1 MVVCYGDW
9 LFGAHRKLKA
19 FSQSHM
25 TLWKNYHIA
34 CNVADALQALARA
47 AGSARLIAGGTDLL
61 LDLQQGR
68 CPPVDTLVDIN
79 QCPELTRLEVRGE
92 RLFIGA
98 AVPLS
103 QLVASELVHEHARAV
118 WQACGLIAG
127 PQVRN
132 TATLGGNVAH
142 ALPAGD
148 GSIALLALRANAEIA
163 SLNGNR
169 EAPLEN
175 LFLGPGR
182 SALHQGQEILVG
194 FYLSLAGP
202 GQASSFKRV
211 MRPQGVALP
220 ILNMAIWLQR
230 EEAVLSDLT
239 VAIGPSGAVPCR
251 LRLVETDL
259 RGKPLS
265 EQALEHAVGVLAES
279 AHFRTSPLR
288 ASSAYRHHLASMLL
302 RETLEEAFARG

>member
-1 MVVCYGDW
+1 
-9 LFGAHRKLKA
+9 
-19 FSQSHM
+19 M
-25 TLWKNYHIA
+25 TLWQKYYIA
-34 CNVADALQALARA
+34 NNIADALHALASA
-47 AGSARLIAGGTDLL
+47 SGPARLIAGGTDLL

-79 QCPELTRLEVRGE
+79 QCPELTCLEVRGE

-98 AVPLS
+98 AVPLN
-103 QLVASELVHEHARAV
+103 QLVASELVQEHARAV

-148 GSIALLALRANAEIA
+148 GSIALLALRASAEIA
-163 SLNGNR
+163 SLNGKR
-169 EAPLEN
+169 EIPLEN

-182 SALHQGQEILVG
+182 SALLQGQELLVG
-194 FYLSLAGP
+194 FYLPLVEP

-220 ILNMAIWLQR
+220 ILNMAVWLQR
-230 EEAVLSDLT
+230 EETVLSDLT
-239 VAIGPSGAVPCR
+239 LAIGPSGSIPCR
-251 LRLVETDL
+251 LRQVEADL
-259 RGKPLS
+259 RGKALS
-265 EQALEHAVGVLAES
+265 EQALEHAAGVLAES

-288 ASSAYRHHLASMLL
+288 ASSAYRHHLARWLL
-302 RETLEEAFARG
+302 SETFLTAWKSTYDSLSS